1 MNERRTLPAAIAVFG
16 LSLVPGFA
24 AGQDQPT
31 FVPGEHYISELRAD
45 DAASGFAAFPARYSG
60 ASPVEVLN
68 PSGFQVHLTN
78 ADQPDA
84 DLVFPAGRLFDPPS
98 GRHRIW
104 IEGDWSITPFGRLV
118 VFGTKRRPPGSTTVQ
133 TLPIVPAG
141 RVSMAGATAIE
152 ADLQLRLLFAG
163 VDPVAGLLRHEL
175 SRRVLV
181 AKVGDGVL
189 MPEGPVLAALWDQS
203 ENRYVSLSRPFTV
216 RAERTISAP
225 LRSPAPTRCDLVA
238 YVDRPKATAP
248 LAIRGLGL
256 ELTRGGKIHRPDVT
270 VETAWGIYGFWYGLT
285 PGTAVI
291 GGGNQR
297 LYLEPETLELVG
309 GEIARFLGT
318 ASKRPFLDD

>member
-24 AGQDQPT
+24 AEQDQPT

-68 PSGFQVHLTN
+68 PLGFQVHLTN
-78 ADQPDA
+78 ADQPDV
-84 DLVFPAGRLFDPPS
+84 DLVFPAGQLFDPPS

-118 VFGTKRRPPGSTTVQ
+118 VFGTKRRPPGSTTLQ

-141 RVSMAGATAIE
+141 RVGMASHTAIE

-181 AKVGDGVL
+181 AELGDGIL
-189 MPEGPVLAALWDQS
+189 MPEGPVLAALWDQDAD
-203 ENRYVSLSRPFTV
+203 RYVALSRPFTV
-216 RAERTISAP
+216 HAGRTIAAP
-225 LRSPAPTRCDLVA
+225 LRSPAPTRSDVVA

-256 ELTRGGKIHRPDVT
+256 ELTSRGKTHRPDVT
-270 VETAWGIYGFWYGLT
+270 VETAWGIYGIWYGVT
-285 PGTAVI
+285 PGTAVVT
-291 GGGNQR
+291 GGNER
-297 LYLEPETLELVG
+297 LYLEPATLELIG
-309 GEIARFLGT
+309 GEIAKFQRS